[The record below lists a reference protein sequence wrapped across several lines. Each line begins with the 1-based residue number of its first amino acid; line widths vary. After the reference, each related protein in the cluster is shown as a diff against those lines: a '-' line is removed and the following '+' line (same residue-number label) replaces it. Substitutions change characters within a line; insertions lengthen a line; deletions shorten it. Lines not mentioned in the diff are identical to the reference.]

1 MRPRAIVLAIML
13 LPLFAPTSSFTQFLP
28 HVDSGS
34 QRGVQDDLT
43 REQLRLRNV
52 EQWRHIREEEFR
64 AEVEQWTTTV
74 QAWREMTGQP
84 RLTQDQLA
92 IAYAQQVSEVR
103 ETGGKLF
110 DRQRA
115 VKIGQMVVQ
124 VGE

>member
-34 QRGVQDDLT
+34 QRVVQDDLT
-43 REQLRLRNV
+43 REQLKLRNV

-84 RLTQDQLA
+84 RLTQDQL
-92 IAYAQQVSEVR
+92 QRRLDGLRV
-103 ETGGKLF
+103 F
-110 DRQRA
+110 DWERQYLEDWIE
-115 VKIGQMVVQ
+115 K
-124 VGE
+124 